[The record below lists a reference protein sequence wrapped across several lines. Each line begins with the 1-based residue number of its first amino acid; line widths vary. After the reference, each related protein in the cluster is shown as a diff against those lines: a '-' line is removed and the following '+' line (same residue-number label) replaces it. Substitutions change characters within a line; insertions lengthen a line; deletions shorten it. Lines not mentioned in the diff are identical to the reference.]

1 VQHDDPVVAGVGY
14 IQALLLV
21 HRHIPG
27 ILKGADAQL
36 FPIKHPTAYVTRWGA
51 DRFPLLVVLV
61 AFPDLQRQGGWA
73 GQQSRQTD
81 GEGGGPYVLIQ
92 LVAPLI
98 P

>member
-1 VQHDDPVVAGVGY
+1 M
-14 IQALLLV
+14 
-21 HRHIPG
+21 
-27 ILKGADAQL
+27 
-36 FPIKHPTAYVTRWGA
+36 AYVTRWGA